1 MEQTEMALQ
10 VAKGIS
16 EYGILIVIAS
26 FFLIFAIGVL
36 VWNMVSYKNLT
47 EKIFTDFGNRITDI
61 QDKANKNLETMV
73 DIAEG
78 LVPETQLRVKNTS
91 SVYFDLSV
99 EKVCRMIKRIREE
112 NHISDKEATKKKIL
126 TLVTNLHEDRNT
138 RFDSYRY
145 RGKRL
150 SEYTNRDWIKW
161 VEKVIEDEIYN
172 ESGPNNS
179 RAYTNVS
186 AVYDN
191 IKVDFYRRLNNK

>member
-1 MEQTEMALQ
+1 
-10 VAKGIS
+10 
-16 EYGILIVIAS
+16 
-26 FFLIFAIGVL
+26 
-36 VWNMVSYKNLT
+36 
-47 EKIFTDFGNRITDI
+47 
-61 QDKANKNLETMV
+61 
-73 DIAEG
+73 
-78 LVPETQLRVKNTS
+78 
-91 SVYFDLSV
+91 
-99 EKVCRMIKRIREE
+99 MIKRIREE

>member
-1 MEQTEMALQ
+1 MALQ
-10 VAKGIS
+10 VANGIS

-91 SVYFDLSV
+91 NVYFDLSV

-112 NHISDKEATKKKIL
+112 NHISDKEVTKKKIL